1 MKGKKASKIYLK
13 NCLRFERKVLRICRK
28 KSFDEDIWTSSPV
41 FRWRQPRKLPETFG
55 KVIGVVETDLFG
67 NIAHSRGRLQ
77 QKLLGYCIPLIASS
91 ILSKKL
97 AAGSDAIVLDVK
109 TGSGALM
116 QTLDESIDL
125 AQAMVRIGELAGKP
139 TLAMVT
145 GMDQPLGTH
154 VGNAL
159 EVREAIEILAGS
171 ADEKSADLREV
182 SLTLGGQMLL
192 AAGLADSLEA
202 AKEKMRAALE
212 SGAGLQK
219 FREMIAAQGGDA
231 RVADDVGLLPRAKL
245 VTAVPA
251 ARDGYVAAMD
261 TTAIGYVAQGLGAG
275 RARKDDTIDPAVG
288 LVMDVRIG
296 DFVRAGEPIC
306 HIHANAAARADAAA
320 KRMQEIV
327 LLSDEE
333 PVRPPLIYA
342 TVTPEGV
349 V

>member
-1 MKGKKASKIYLK
+1 
-13 NCLRFERKVLRICRK
+13 
-28 KSFDEDIWTSSPV
+28 
-41 FRWRQPRKLPETFG
+41 
-55 KVIGVVETDLFG
+55 
-67 NIAHSRGRLQ
+67 
-77 QKLLGYCIPLIASS
+77 
-91 ILSKKL
+91 
-97 AAGSDAIVLDVK
+97 
-109 TGSGALM
+109 
-116 QTLDESIDL
+116 
-125 AQAMVRIGELAGKP
+125 
-139 TLAMVT
+139 
-145 GMDQPLGTH
+145 
-154 VGNAL
+154 
-159 EVREAIEILAGS
+159 
-171 ADEKSADLREV
+171 
-182 SLTLGGQMLL
+182 
-192 AAGLADSLEA
+192 
-202 AKEKMRAALE
+202 MRAALE